1 MHWCN
6 NLYSIYLGL
15 FRMSKSILD
24 PEFKYVPSASTNIA
38 KTFAKIRKDMQAKTK
53 QVQAVQEKQPLNIMQ
68 YKKFKG

>member
-38 KTFAKIRKDMQAKTK
+38 KTFAKIRKEMQAKTK
-53 QVQAVQEKQPLNIMQ
+53 QVQVVQEKQPLNIMQ